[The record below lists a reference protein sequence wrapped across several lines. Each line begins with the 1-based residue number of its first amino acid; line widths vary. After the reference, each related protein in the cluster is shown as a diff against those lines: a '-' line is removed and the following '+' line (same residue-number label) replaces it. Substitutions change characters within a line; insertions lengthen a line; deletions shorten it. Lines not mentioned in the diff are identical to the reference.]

1 MGATPEFSVFG
12 TTRGRER
19 GARERGKCRV
29 CVCKL
34 FTCFRFCACVCA
46 CASIFFPLLVAIV
59 RFAHPEKGKIEPF
72 IFHFEWAQD
81 NISHFRPKKKGS
93 AREEKKKERKKKIFF
108 FYSIS
113 QKHTAYIN
121 INIGMVQQAWDFV
134 LRGGVLA
141 ADMCEAYVAAA
152 AFFLWIVLFKL
163 AALLTPLRR
172 FGDESRSGARRT
184 WSDFFRIASSNDV
197 ACVMSLP
204 AYLFAIGT
212 FHTYFPKNRS
222 AQLVEE
228 MRIAPSAHRLLA
240 EVAIGVVLYDFV
252 FWIHLAMHR
261 MPGCFG
267 WSSQAPCASMAL
279 SRKHCRP
286 QSRGRFLASGCK
298 YTCAANFA
306 LGDRIEAPS
315 IQATAQ
321 CRRDIYA
328 R

>member
-1 MGATPEFSVFG
+1 
-12 TTRGRER
+12 
-19 GARERGKCRV
+19 
-29 CVCKL
+29 
-34 FTCFRFCACVCA
+34 
-46 CASIFFPLLVAIV
+46 
-59 RFAHPEKGKIEPF
+59 
-72 IFHFEWAQD
+72 
-81 NISHFRPKKKGS
+81 
-93 AREEKKKERKKKIFF
+93 
-108 FYSIS
+108 
-113 QKHTAYIN
+113 
-121 INIGMVQQAWDFV
+121 MVQQAWDFV

-228 MRIAPSAHRLLA
+228 MRIAPPAHRLLA

-252 FWIHLAMHR
+252 FFWIHLAMHKNR
-261 MPGCFG
+261 TLFRLVHARHHAHRWLSPGSTVVHSLVDGFLQVAVNILVQQISPWG
-267 WSSQAPCASMAL
+267 IGS
-279 SRKHCRP
+279 KH
-286 QSRGRFLASGCK
+286 LASK
-298 YTCAANFA
+298 LLHNVVVTFMLVEAHSEFDCAFSLHN
-306 LGDRIEAPS
+306 LAPS
-315 IQATAQ
+315 IFGGALRHRYHHARGRGSRQVFFQQFFRYLDDYFGFVVSDKACRSVVFDRRTAMGAAIESPIIQ
-321 CRRDIYA
+321 SSSKMHRDSL
-328 R
+328 